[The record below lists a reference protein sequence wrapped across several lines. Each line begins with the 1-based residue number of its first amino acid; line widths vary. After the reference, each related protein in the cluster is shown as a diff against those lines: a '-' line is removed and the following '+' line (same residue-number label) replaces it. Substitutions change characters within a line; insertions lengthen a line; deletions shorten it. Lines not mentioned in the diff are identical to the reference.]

1 MAAIALLADG
11 RPDAIIAYRGGVA
24 VRVARFLGDVAQTAE
39 RLPGSGPVMNLC
51 ADRYRFTVGL
61 AAALSRG
68 RPSLLPSSAAPEV
81 LRRIARDH
89 PGTCALVDPGA
100 KPTELEPSIAVDAD
114 AAAGAE
120 VIPMMDAEQVAAVC
134 FTSGSTGQSLPH
146 AKTWGSLA
154 RGAAQEAVGLELEPG
169 AHMALLGTVPP
180 QHMYG
185 LESTVVL
192 ALRCGFAL
200 HAGRPLYP
208 ADVAAA
214 LAQMPAPRVLVTAPI
229 HLRALLAEGVDLP
242 ALRLIVCATAP
253 LPLELA
259 AQAEARYA
267 VPVREIY
274 GFTEAGMVATRRP
287 AQDSRWRT
295 LPGVRMRRA
304 GAQVR
309 FAGGHIERE
318 VATADELELIDPHTF
333 VLHGRGA
340 DLVNVAGKR
349 TSLAYLNHELTSVAG
364 VADGVFFMPEAS
376 AAGVSRPMAFVVA
389 PGLSRA
395 ALLAAL
401 RARIDPVFLPR
412 PLYFVDTLP
421 RTAAGKLPREALME
435 LAARCGASSPAAATV
450 RLLAQDHPAAHG
462 HFPGNPVVPAAVILD
477 RVLRT
482 AEAQLGVAAC
492 GWEVV
497 TAKFPSPARP
507 GEDLSIQLT
516 RHGGARLRFECFV
529 GERAVAGGVLRRL
542 RGPTGGAPEAT

>member
-1 MAAIALLADG
+1 MTAIALLADG
-11 RPDAIIAYRGGVA
+11 RPDAIVAYRGGVA
-24 VRVARFLGDVAQTAE
+24 VRAARFLADVAQCAE
-39 RLPGSGPVMNLC
+39 RLPDNGPVMNLC

-68 RPSLLPSSAAPEV
+68 QVSLLPPSAAPEA
-81 LRRIARDH
+81 LRRIAHDH

-100 KPTELEPSIAVDAD
+100 QQSELQPSIAVDAD
-114 AAAGAE
+114 APAGAAA
-120 VIPMMDAEQVAAVC
+120 VPMIDAEQIAAVC
-134 FTSGSTGQSLPH
+134 FTSGSTGGSLPH

-154 RGAAQEAVGLELEPG
+154 HGAAQEALALELETG
-169 AHMALLGTVPP
+169 ARIALLGTVPP

-192 ALRCGFAL
+192 GLRCGFAL

-208 ADVAAA
+208 ADVVAA

-259 AQAEARYA
+259 VRAEAKYA
-267 VPVREIY
+267 APVREIY

-295 LPGVRMRRA
+295 LPGVRMHRA
-304 GAQVR
+304 GAQVW
-309 FAGGHIERE
+309 FAGGHVERE
-318 VATADELELIDPHTF
+318 VATADELEIVDPHTF

-349 TSLAYLNHELTSVAG
+349 TSLAYLTHELTSVAG
-364 VADGVFFMPEAS
+364 VSDAAFFMPEAD
-376 AAGVSRPMAFVVA
+376 AADVTRPMAFVVA
-389 PGLSRA
+389 PGVSRE

-412 PLYFVDTLP
+412 PLYFVDALP
-421 RTAAGKLPREALME
+421 RTAAGKLPRAALVE
-435 LAARCGASSPAAATV
+435 LAARCAARSPAAATV

-477 RVLRT
+477 CVLRT
-482 AEAQLGVAAC
+482 AEVQLGAAAC

-497 TAKFPSPARP
+497 TAKFQSPARP
-507 GEDLSIQLT
+507 GEDVCIQLT
-516 RHGGARLRFECFV
+516 RHGAARLRFECLV